1 MFKNY
6 LKITW
11 KVLKRKKVYTIV
23 TMAGIIIPV
32 TFIVL
37 ITSFLV
43 HINNYNPPKS
53 GFKNVVYLDWVTWKE
68 IKEDGN
74 VNQRSENP
82 PTYSFINN
90 YVKTL
95 NSPKLV
101 SAVSVNFFSGSDII
115 YMNDNPNEVNIKY
128 SDSEFWEITDFKFIH
143 GRPYNK
149 SEFEQGARV
158 VVIDEKTSRSFF
170 GTTNAAGKSLEIK
183 NKLFRVIGVVKNVDI
198 TMFRIW
204 ANIYLPY
211 SCLDNYLSNSM
222 YLNFSRALILTNNLG
237 DFQKIDN
244 EFQQKLT
251 TVSFENAG
259 NLNHIE
265 ASFKQDNYLERI
277 KDLAFTFFRYYGDV
291 KKPLYLAGALLF
303 FFFIILPAINLVNI
317 NINRVYERLSEI
329 GVRKTFGATTSRL
342 IGQFLFENILIIL
355 TGGIFSILLSGL
367 IILFI
372 NKTNALS
379 GIYLTINFKAVA
391 FSLLAIFIL
400 SILSGLMPS
409 IGMARAKIIQS
420 LNSSETK

>member
-1 MFKNY
+1 MFRNY

-37 ITSFLV
+37 IFSFLV

-53 GFKNVVYLDWVTWKE
+53 GFEKVIYLDEVTWKE

-74 VNQRSENP
+74 ENQKITNS
-82 PTYSFINN
+82 PTYSFIND

-101 SAVSVNFFSGSDII
+101 SAVSSNSGVDII
-115 YMNDNPNEVNIKY
+115 YLNDKPNKVIIKY

-143 GRPYNK
+143 GRSYNK
-149 SEFEQGARV
+149 PEFEQGARV

-170 GTTNAAGKSLEIK
+170 GTMDAVGKSLEIK
-183 NKLFRVIGVVKNVDI
+183 NRLFRVVGVVKNVDI
-198 TMFRIW
+198 TMFRIS

-211 SCLDNYLSNSM
+211 SCLDNYLSNSF
-222 YLNFSRALILTNNLG
+222 YFNWSAALILTNNLS
-237 DFQKIDN
+237 DFQKIEN
-244 EFQQKLT
+244 EFQQKLK
-251 TVSFENAG
+251 TVSFENV
-259 NLNHIE
+259 NNCNRIE
-265 ASFKQDNYLERI
+265 ASLKRDNYLERI
-277 KDLAFTFFRYYGDV
+277 KDLAKAFFHHYGDV
-291 KKPLYLAGALLF
+291 EKPLYLTGTLLF
-303 FFFIILPAINLVNI
+303 FFFIILPAVNLVNI

-329 GVRKTFGATTSRL
+329 GVRKTFGATTGKL

-355 TGGIFSILLSGL
+355 TGGIFSILLSAL

-372 NKTNALS
+372 NKTDALS
-379 GIYLTINFKAVA
+379 GIYLTINFKAIA
-391 FSLLAIFIL
+391 ISLLAIFIL

-409 IGMARAKIIQS
+409 ISMARAKIIQS
-420 LNSSETK
+420 LNSSEAK

>member
-74 VNQRSENP
+74 VNQRSEGP

-101 SAVSVNFFSGSDII
+101 SAVSYKHFGGGVDII
-115 YMNDNPNEVNIKY
+115 YLNDKPNEVFIKY

-170 GTTNAAGKSLEIK
+170 GTTNTAGKSLEIK

-198 TMFRIW
+198 TMFRIS

-211 SCLDNYLSNSM
+211 SCLDNYLSNSL
-222 YLNFSRALILTNNLG
+222 YLNFSRALILTNNKD
-237 DFQKIDN
+237 DFQKIDS
-244 EFQQKLT
+244 EFQQKLKY
-251 TVSFENAG
+251 VSFENT

-265 ASFKQDNYLERI
+265 ASFKRDNYLERI
-277 KDLAFTFFRYYGDV
+277 KDLAFTFFRHYGDV
-291 KKPLYLAGALLF
+291 KKPLYIIGALLF
-303 FFFIILPAINLVNI
+303 FFFIVLPAVNLVNI
-317 NINRVYERLSEI
+317 NINRVYERLSET
-329 GVRKTFGATTSRL
+329 GVRKTFGATTGKL
-342 IGQFLFENILIIL
+342 IGQFLFENIVIIL
-355 TGGIFSILLSGL
+355 TGGIISILLSAL
-367 IILFI
+367 IMQII
-372 NKTNALS
+372 NKTDALS
-379 GIYLTINFKAVA
+379 GIYLTINFKAVTI
-391 FSLLAIFIL
+391 SLLAIFIL

-409 IGMARAKIIQS
+409 ISMARAKIIQS
-420 LNSSETK
+420 LSSSESN